1 MSSAKIL
8 PETAAILE
16 FLAAQEGPALSEMSA
31 QEMRAVYGELGVHFD
46 LPARADI
53 RTADQTVNGIPLRL
67 YHPPVQG
74 SDAVM
79 VYIHG
84 GGWIDGDKSEFLQVK
99 TILESEF
106 PGYAFVSLN
115 YRLYDF
121 ATGRNGISE
130 QEKDIINAFKYIE
143 SKLSAWNISDD
154 FVISGASA
162 GGHLALLHA
171 YKNNTSDLKAAVVF
185 FPPTDLIELFPFN
198 NFTSLGLTAL
208 LGGTPSTARAAY
220 LASSPISHIDPKD
233 VPTIF
238 FHGNLD
244 TVVPISQSQ
253 LLEQALKNAGVR
265 HQFTLVEG
273 QGHGFTPQT
282 NITLLKASRS
292 FIGEF

>member
-1 MSSAKIL
+1 MKKQTFRFLPILGFVFILFFTACSTDPDTDPDFLIAKNL
-8 PETAAILE
+8 LNESYGSDPKQNLD
-16 FLAAQEGPALSEMSA
+16 
-31 QEMRAVYGELGVHFD
+31 VY
-46 LPARADI
+46 LPAG
-53 RTADQTVNGIPLRL
+53 RTQANTPLL
-67 YHPPVQG
+67 I
-74 SDAVM
+74 
-79 VYIHG
+79 YIHG

-106 PGYAFVSLN
+106 PRYAFVSLN

-265 HQFTLVEG
+265 HQFALVEG

-282 NITLLKASRS
+282 NITLLKAARS

>member
-1 MSSAKIL
+1 MEKQTFRFLPILGFAFILFFTACSTDPDTDPDFLMAKDL
-8 PETAAILE
+8 LNEPY
-16 FLAAQEGPALSEMSA
+16 GSEPK
-31 QEMRAVYGELGVHFD
+31 QNLDVY
-46 LPARADI
+46 LPAGRTQAD
-53 RTADQTVNGIPLRL
+53 TPLL
-67 YHPPVQG
+67 I
-74 SDAVM
+74 
-79 VYIHG
+79 YIHG

-121 ATGRNGISE
+121 ATGRNGISD
-130 QEKDIINAFKYIE
+130 QEKDIINAFNYIE
-143 SKLSAWNISDD
+143 SQLSAWNISDN

-220 LASSPISHIDPKD
+220 LASSPVSHVDPKD

-253 LLEQALKNAGVR
+253 LLEQTLKNAGVR

-282 NITLLKASRS
+282 NITLLKEAKA